1 MKGKSVTTTST
12 TTTSTTEAQTTAE
25 RNKALVLRL
34 YDAISRADVED
45 FFSGCSPDMVI
56 HEASSMAVG
65 GIYRGME
72 ELGGLL
78 GQLAAAYDMTTIQ
91 MERIVAD
98 GDYVVAMGSFKTAD
112 HSYLVK
118 ITEWWQIADGK
129 VVEVRPY
136 YWDTQEL
143 NAALNK

>member
-1 MKGKSVTTTST
+1 MTTDT
-12 TTTSTTEAQTTAE
+12 TTTEKTTAQL
-25 RNKALVLRL
+25 NKELIIKL

-45 FFSGCSPDMVI
+45 FFGGCSPDMVI

-65 GIYRGME
+65 GIYRGMD

-78 GQLAAAYDMTTIQ
+78 GQLAGMYDMTTIQ

-98 GDYVVAMGSFKTAD
+98 DDFVVAMGSFQTAD

-118 ITEWWQIADGK
+118 ITEWWRIEDGK

-143 NAALNK
+143 NQAIAASAK

>member
-1 MKGKSVTTTST
+1 MTTIDT
-12 TTTSTTEAQTTAE
+12 TTTEAQTVAE
-25 RNKALVLRL
+25 RNKALVLKL

-45 FFSGCSPDMVI
+45 FFAGCSPDMVI

-65 GIYRGME
+65 GVYRGME

-78 GQLAAAYDMTTIQ
+78 GQLAGAYDMTTIQ
-91 MERIVAD
+91 MDRIVAD
-98 GDYVVAMGSFKTAD
+98 GDFVVAMGNFKTAD

-118 ITEWWQIADGK
+118 ITEWWQIEDGK

-143 NAALNK
+143 NAAIAASAK